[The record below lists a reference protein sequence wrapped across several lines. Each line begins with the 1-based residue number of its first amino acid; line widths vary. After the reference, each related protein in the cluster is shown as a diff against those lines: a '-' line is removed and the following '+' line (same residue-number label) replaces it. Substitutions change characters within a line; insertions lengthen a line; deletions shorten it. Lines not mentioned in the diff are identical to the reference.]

1 MPRTTLREELKKH
14 SDFDSPHQEAMLNV
28 LRTADLLAVGFD
40 RLFRRHKLTN
50 SQYNVLRILRGEGQ
64 PLPCSE
70 IASRLINRMP
80 DITRLVDR
88 LVEAGLA
95 HRTRTGE
102 DRRLVLIEITPAG
115 LQMLAQLDDPV
126 AKLHRDQLGHLS
138 DQELHELSRL
148 LEAARAPFVREK
160 PAISAGESP

>member
-1 MPRTTLREELKKH
+1 MVPSTLREELKKR
-14 SDFDSPHQEAMLNV
+14 SDFTSPHQEAMLNI

-88 LVEAGLA
+88 LVDAGLA
-95 HRTRTGE
+95 CRTRTGE

-115 LQMLAQLDDPV
+115 LDKLAQLDAPV
-126 AKLHRDQLGHLS
+126 ATLHRDQLGHLTE
-138 DQELHELSRL
+138 QELRELSRL
-148 LEAARAPFVREK
+148 LEAARAPLTRGK